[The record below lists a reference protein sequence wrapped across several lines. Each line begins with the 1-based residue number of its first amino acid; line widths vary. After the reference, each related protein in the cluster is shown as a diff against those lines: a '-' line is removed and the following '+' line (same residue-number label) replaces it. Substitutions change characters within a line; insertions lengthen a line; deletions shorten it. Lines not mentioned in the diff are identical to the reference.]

1 MSRNHAGSR
10 GRGRRFGSPLP
21 PENFAF
27 LVPTTG
33 AVEAETGKLFKGY
46 KVLGLFL
53 RQVPVIRVVYPILVA
68 SLLPGADSLLW
79 GCGPFFWPA
88 ACR

>member
-21 PENFAF
+21 PENFTF

-33 AVEAETGKLFKGY
+33 AVGAETGKLIKGY

-53 RQVPVIRVVYPILVA
+53 SQVPIIPIAYPV
-68 SLLPGADSLLW
+68 S
-79 GCGPFFWPA
+79 A
-88 ACR
+88 A